1 MTHRDT
7 GSGTATAELGHLS
20 QGRTRASVSGV
31 FWSFVQV
38 GFGTVLAA
46 VVFAIVSRVL
56 SPEDFGAVSMAT
68 AIVLIASA
76 IAPIAFGE
84 ALIQR
89 EEIDSRHLDSAF
101 WFTTVFC
108 LAFYAVLAFGAPLI
122 GRLVGAGSIAVIL
135 PVLALRLI
143 FEGLLAVPFAL
154 VTRRMQ
160 FRYIAF
166 RTIIANGLGAVVCLL
181 LAFQGFAL
189 WALVLQQLTTSLAN
203 LVVTAIAAQ
212 WRPGFALSLS
222 ALRDLR
228 YFGLY
233 AMGNRMMNQARID
246 QFLMGLVLGPAALGL
261 YFFAQK
267 LTEMLR
273 NLTVGMFSPVS
284 NVLFAS
290 LQSDVEKRRIA
301 FTKALF
307 AVGAFNLPVFG
318 GLIALAP
325 TAVPTVFG
333 SQWTEAIPAV
343 QALAV
348 MGILGGIGTLQAA
361 VIRNLGE
368 SGWWFWFQTG
378 LRLTEF
384 ALILAVFPLGLNAVI
399 AASLIRMVL
408 IWPLSVR
415 KTRVM
420 LDLER
425 GAYLTTL
432 AAPAAATVAAIAG
445 VLAFPALVPGL
456 SAKAL
461 LASQLGLGLVL
472 YTVVLIA
479 GARPQITEILNIA
492 RTRGKSAGPKRVS
505 A

>member
-181 LAFQGFAL
+181 LAFQGYAL

-284 NVLFAS
+284 NVLFA
-290 LQSDVEKRRIA
+290 L
-301 FTKALF
+301 
-307 AVGAFNLPVFG
+307 
-318 GLIALAP
+318 
-325 TAVPTVFG
+325 
-333 SQWTEAIPAV
+333 
-343 QALAV
+343 
-348 MGILGGIGTLQAA
+348 
-361 VIRNLGE
+361 
-368 SGWWFWFQTG
+368 
-378 LRLTEF
+378 
-384 ALILAVFPLGLNAVI
+384 
-399 AASLIRMVL
+399 SLIH
-408 IWPLSVR
+408 I
-415 KTRVM
+415 
-420 LDLER
+420 
-425 GAYLTTL
+425 
-432 AAPAAATVAAIAG
+432 
-445 VLAFPALVPGL
+445 
-456 SAKAL
+456 
-461 LASQLGLGLVL
+461 
-472 YTVVLIA
+472 
-479 GARPQITEILNIA
+479 
-492 RTRGKSAGPKRVS
+492 
-505 A
+505 